1 MPGAI
6 TEEHVEAA
14 RAAGLR
20 YVTDDTPGIRR
31 KRVGRG
37 FSYIGPDGKVI
48 KDSEQ
53 KKRLKSLVIPPAW
66 TDVWICPDPNGHIQV
81 TARDAKGRK
90 QYRYHPRYRQARDET
105 KFDRMLEFSKV
116 LPNIRDRV
124 EKDLNRPGL
133 PRRKVLAAVVKLL
146 ERTLIRI
153 GNDEYAKDNQSYGL
167 TTLRSEHV
175 EVTGWKLR
183 FEFSGKSGKEYSI
196 SLTDGRI
203 AGIIQRCQTL
213 PGEELFKYLDKTGK
227 KQVVDSGDINQYM
240 KEITGGDFSAKDFR
254 TWAGTVH
261 AAVTLRG
268 IGIATSQREAQSNVV
283 KAVDAVAKQLGN
295 TRAVCRKYYIHPTV
309 IKSYMNGK
317 VLHTP
322 PAPKTYER
330 RRPSASL
337 RREETGVI
345 EFLEL

>member
-1 MPGAI
+1 MPGI
-6 TEEHVEAA
+6 VTEEHVEAA

-20 YVTDDTPGIRR
+20 YVTNDMPGIRR
-31 KRVGRG
+31 KRFGRG

-48 KDSEQ
+48 KDPDQ
-53 KKRLKSLVIPPAW
+53 KKRFKSLVIPPAW

-90 QYRYHPRYRQARDET
+90 QYRYHPRYRRARDET
-105 KFDRMLEFSKV
+105 KFHRMLAFSKV
-116 LPNIRDRV
+116 LPSIREKV
-124 EKDLNRPGL
+124 EKDLDRPGL
-133 PRRKVLAAVVKLL
+133 PRRKVLAAVVRLL
-146 ERTLIRI
+146 EKTLIRI
-153 GNDEYAKDNQSYGL
+153 GNDEYAKDNQSFGL

-175 EVTGWKLR
+175 EVKGWKLR
-183 FEFSGKSGKEYSI
+183 FEFSGKSGRGHSI

-203 AGIIQRCQTL
+203 AGIIQKCQTL
-213 PGEELFKYLDKTGK
+213 PGEELFKYLDKSGK

-261 AAVTLRG
+261 AAVALRAM
-268 IGIATSQREAQSNVV
+268 GIAASQREARSNIV
-283 KAVDAVAKQLGN
+283 KAVDAVAEQLGN

-317 VLHTP
+317 VLRTP
-322 PAPKTYER
+322 PAPKKYKR
-330 RRPSASL
+330 RRPSVGL
-337 RREETGVI
+337 RRVETGVI